1 MFCSECGTQVSDN
14 ANFCFNCGAKI
25 NASSENQKDVKSKQ
39 TIGDKEAVYL
49 YYIKKE
55 ILKVYEKDKIL
66 SPDVFYSKAQYYNLD
81 ESHTKALFERAV
93 QEIQQF
99 VNFIEELYKESPE
112 LDLPDNLMDELIN
125 YANANN
131 IEEDTCLDFLE
142 HYNKVNELL
151 EKRKILEYLI
161 DTFCET
167 GHFDENIPTYL
178 TQLKSTSFET
188 LFEQYKTAIINAL
201 AEIDKQYKQNNEIYS
216 LSEEQYSLLSHMAT
230 KTIFL
235 SEDIPKLIMGYEK
248 QTGLCEKKDQ
258 IRIEKVRKNIDD
270 SYSVTYTLFGHD
282 VKFDAKYFVLR
293 DIDETSKNAETN
305 YLNKLKKS
313 KASSTCDVAF
323 IGKLLQKYADELYVD
338 MEHMEKLFDNDFSD
352 MQNIISN
359 KLENLAYDLD
369 DLYTELEELYLEK
382 ELTKQER
389 AYRKEMRGRWEG
401 GGFGVGGAIKGAV
414 TAGAMNAAAGGF
426 HSTVNLIGNT
436 FTSIATHSSARSK
449 VDTFC
454 NKTQSALSSIS
465 ALLYDTWYKELKQNY
480 PELDYMP
487 DYRDTEEDEKLR
499 KDFLNCNTNKC
510 EKAIHLLLANPYNH
524 VNAFTIYTYFQ
535 NKQRSSWTKET
546 DGEFSI
552 MNEEFSWIEN
562 LKKVI
567 PKYEDI
573 VKKLLEEDSK
583 NEISNMEA
591 INTYCEFIKIL
602 LKFRNKISPDTQSI
616 YDQCLDKI
624 EYVTW
629 LKKIDSADVSQILK
643 KGNKY
648 LSQKKWFQAE
658 NTYIASVKKSKNAQ
672 NIVKAFF
679 NDGDKTE
686 IIKAL
691 TNLAKEENINSDEY
705 NFIMQILAQ
714 MVNKDG
720 ETLLIYAATVRHRA
734 LVDEL
739 IKHNANINK
748 LYQLVGQKP
757 AKTVK
762 NNKSMAHKHCEYI
775 TCNACGKQLNSNA
788 KFCNFCGQKI

>member
-49 YYIKKE
+49 HYIKKE
-55 ILKVYEKDKIL
+55 ILKVYEKDKTL

-359 KLENLAYDLD
+359 KFENLAYDLD

-414 TAGAMNAAAGGF
+414 TAGAMNAVEGGF
-426 HSTVNLIGNT
+426 HSAANLIGNT

-449 VDTFC
+449 IDIFC
-454 NKTQSALSSIS
+454 NKAESVLSSIS
-465 ALLYDTWYKELKQNY
+465 ALLYDVWYRELKQNY

-487 DYRDTEEDEKLR
+487 DYRDTEEDKKLR

-510 EKAIHLLLANPYNH
+510 EKAIHLLLANPYNP
-524 VNAFTIYTYFQ
+524 VNAFTIYTYYQ
-535 NKQRSSWTKET
+535 NKQRSFWTKET
-546 DGEFSI
+546 DGEFSLMI
-552 MNEEFSWIEN
+552 DEFSWIEN
-562 LKKVI
+562 LEKVVS
-567 PKYEDI
+567 KYEDI
-573 VKKLLEEDSK
+573 VKKLLKEDSK
-583 NEISNMEA
+583 NEISNMDVL
-591 INTYCEFIKIL
+591 NTYCEFIKF
-602 LKFRNKISPDTQSI
+602 LKSKAELNKETQGT
-616 YDQCLDKI
+616 YDQCLEKI

-629 LKKIDSADVSQILK
+629 LQKIDSADVSQILK
-643 KGNKY
+643 KGNDY
-648 LSQKKWFQAE
+648 LSKKKLFKAE
-658 NTYIASVKKSKNAQ
+658 NTFLASVKKSETAQ

-679 NDGDKTE
+679 NNGDKAK
-686 IIKAL
+686 IIETL
-691 TNLAKEENINSDEY
+691 VNFIKEESINSDEY

-714 MVNKDG
+714 MENENG
-720 ETLLIYAATVRHRA
+720 ETLLMYAATFRYRA

-739 IKHNANINK
+739 IKHNADINK
-748 LYQLVGQKP
+748 LYQLVGQP
-757 AKTVK
+757 PVK
-762 NNKSMAHKHCEYI
+762 DNNSTANEQCQYI
-775 TCNACGKQLNSNA
+775 TCNSCGKQLNSNA
-788 KFCNFCGQKI
+788 KFCNYCGHKI